1 VPYKDTLSSVRF
13 DMTRESTF
21 SYHCNACKRCCHNK
35 VIRVGPYEILRLAR
49 HLGISTTA
57 FIARHTEAGG
67 TVLRTRDDAACEFL
81 NDQGCGVHPD
91 RPLACRLYPLARW
104 VDAAGGESFG
114 HLTAH
119 PRTQGVYGTDG
130 TVRQYLDSQG
140 VGFFF
145 AMGERYGA
153 LYATMVG
160 ALEKLD
166 PDEIGHRPDRRN
178 EVDDVKAGEV
188 ASSWIDVDQT
198 VAAYCRDVGRPPPG
212 DLEATVALHIE
223 AIEHWVATISRTAT
237 DP

>member
-1 VPYKDTLSSVRF
+1 MPYKDTLSRVRF
-13 DMTRESTF
+13 DMTRENAF

-57 FIARHTEAGG
+57 FIVRYTEAGG
-67 TVLRTRDDAACEFL
+67 TVLRTRDDSACVFL
-81 NDQGCGVHPD
+81 NERGCGVHPD

-119 PRTQGVYGTDG
+119 PRTEGADG
-130 TVRQYLDSQG
+130 TVQQYLDSQG
-140 VGFFF
+140 VGPFF

-153 LYATMVG
+153 LYAKMVA

-166 PDEIGHRPDRRN
+166 PDEIGCRPDRRSQ
-178 EVDDVKAGEV
+178 VDDVTAGAA
-188 ASSWIDVDQT
+188 ASPWIDVDQP
-198 VAAYCRDVGRPPPG
+198 VAAYCRDVGRPPPD
-212 DLEATVALHIE
+212 DLEATVGLHIE
-223 AIEHWVATISRTAT
+223 AMEHWVATISRTAA